1 MSESPLSL
9 FIVQIN
15 IGFIILFLLFDKN
28 NSEHPFGITTLDL
41 KGYNNVVK
49 FLRYLLTKTQFGLL
63 IKIDI
68 NSFFLIDFSICN

>member
-49 FLRYLLTKTQFGLL
+49 
-63 IKIDI
+63 IKIFAYKDTIWFI
-68 NSFFLIDFSICN
+68 NQNRYKFIFSNRFFYL